1 MGGSIMSLRDQLRA
15 AAPLDSK
22 EVELSNGK
30 IRVYELDAKG
40 RALVLDYLNQVI
52 KLQQSGEIQSN
63 HYATLTLSVVCH
75 GLRDEETRKLEFDI
89 SNQDDREELM
99 SLGDKNLV
107 LIHDAVC
114 ELSGLDH
121 LHSEYRKKEAA
132 EKK

>member
-1 MGGSIMSLRDQLRA
+1 MGLRDQLRA
-15 AAPLDSK
+15 AAPLASK

-40 RALVLDYLNQVI
+40 RALVLDYLNQVY
-52 KLQQSGEIQSN
+52 KLQTSGEIKSN
-63 HYATLTLSVVCH
+63 HYAMLTLSIVCN
-75 GLRDEETRKLEFDI
+75 GLRDGETLKLEFDI
-89 SNQDDREELM
+89 SNQVDRDELM

-107 LIHDAVC
+107 IMHDAIC

-121 LHSEYRKKEAA
+121 LHSEYRKKDAA